1 MTGIALLIALALAN
15 SPAAVPKAEA
25 TPSWRGLVVV
35 LVSPTDDDV
44 TRNALAR
51 ITGELAAA
59 PFRTITLPI
68 DPDTDVLSQVQT
80 AGDEQSATATF
91 AIVRDR
97 DLGSNRVTIWV
108 SSRVTGTTT
117 IRRMLVEGGNV
128 DRSATRLAVE
138 SVELIRASL
147 AGLWPSPPV
156 PSPPETFTPAPPS
169 GPEVA
174 VALGIGRMTDFGDAP
189 AFWAPQL
196 AASWGRPDRVGV
208 RLTASGF
215 GPGADV
221 SSGAGS
227 VHIARA
233 VATLGPFPSLGANQ
247 YTGLALQNPA
257 AHDVAL
263 EQKDL
268 SADLAA
274 PGRVRIDAPE
284 VLGSSRRT
292 ATKPR
297 PLDRRART
305 DAPACVG
312 RSRARGARRP
322 ETDRPAAC
330 GWRRRTGS
338 ASDRPADRASDLLC
352 AESS

>member
-1 MTGIALLIALALAN
+1 MTGMALLTALALAN
-15 SPAAVPKAEA
+15 SPAIAPKGAA

-35 LVSPTDDDV
+35 LVSPSDDDV

-68 DPDTDVLSQVQT
+68 DPDTDVLSQVES
-80 AGDEQSATATF
+80 AGDEQAATATF

-97 DLGSNRVTIWV
+97 DSGSNRVTIWV

-117 IRRMLVEGGNV
+117 IRRMPVEGGNV
-128 DRSATRLAVE
+128 DRSATRLAVD

-156 PSPPETFTPAPPS
+156 PRPPETFTPAPPP
-169 GPEVA
+169 GPAVA
-174 VALGIGRMTDFGDAP
+174 VALSVGRTTEFGDAP

-196 AASWGRPDRVGV
+196 AASWGRPDGVGV

-221 SSGAGS
+221 SSQAGS

-233 VATLGPFPSLGANQ
+233 VATLGLVRSFRTDRTVQPTLGIAAGVQRLAVHGTSPPQLAHDASAFSALAVGSLGIAVALGARVAAVVEADTTIAWPASKVRIAGADVASFDGPSLF
-247 YTGLALQNPA
+247 THLGL
-257 AHDVAL
+257 
-263 EQKDL
+263 
-268 SADLAA
+268 
-274 PGRVRIDAPE
+274 R
-284 VLGSSRRT
+284 
-292 ATKPR
+292 ATF
-297 PLDRRART
+297 
-305 DAPACVG
+305 
-312 RSRARGARRP
+312 
-322 ETDRPAAC
+322 
-330 GWRRRTGS
+330 
-338 ASDRPADRASDLLC
+338 
-352 AESS
+352 